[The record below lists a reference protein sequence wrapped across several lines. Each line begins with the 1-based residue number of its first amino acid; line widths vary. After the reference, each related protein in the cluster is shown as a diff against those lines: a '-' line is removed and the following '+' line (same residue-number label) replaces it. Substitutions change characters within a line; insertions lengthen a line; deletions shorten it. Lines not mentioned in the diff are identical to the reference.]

1 MDANYELDIAAGSI
15 EISDPTY
22 GASSRRRGPDI
33 TTQFY
38 NMYGNNHG
46 YGYGYGK
53 GYTFSAHSG
62 PKAKAPRRRP
72 GDKREN
78 DRERQ
83 ERGVWSRMIRAV
95 TCG

>member
-1 MDANYELDIAAGSI
+1 MDANYELDIAAGY
-15 EISDPTY
+15 PAY
-22 GASSRRRGPDI
+22 GASSRRSSPDI
-33 TTQFY
+33 TPQSY
-38 NMYGNNHG
+38 NMYGNDHG

-53 GYTFSAHSG
+53 GYTFSTHSG
-62 PKAKAPRRRP
+62 PKAKVPCRRT

-83 ERGVWSRMIRAV
+83 GRGVWSRMIRAV